1 MCIKLLLITNNDYL
15 IEFFYASSINNYM
28 NKIIYYKLVLLI
40 FSFFLIS
47 GCQTL
52 YMTGVSKSV
61 LIDKEERSFNNYVED
76 TIILAQLKNEYF
88 SNNEK
93 IFFNVSVEVL
103 ESRVLLTGSV
113 EQIDER
119 IEATKLAWGIKGVT
133 EVINEIQISND
144 EGIFDY
150 ADDLIMKTKINAKL
164 LINRD
169 ILNLNYSVEVVNGI
183 VYLIGIAQ
191 NQEELN
197 IVLDI
202 CKNTFGVENVINY
215 VRLKDTYN

>member
-1 MCIKLLLITNNDYL
+1 MKNIMYPKLIILFFSLL
-15 IEFFYASSINNYM
+15 F
-28 NKIIYYKLVLLI
+28 
-40 FSFFLIS
+40 IS
-47 GCQTL
+47 GCQSA
-52 YMTGVSKSV
+52 YMATMSQAV
-61 LIDKEERSFNNYVED
+61 LIDKEERSFNNFVED
-76 TIILAQLKNEYF
+76 TIILAQLKNAYF

-93 IFFNVSVEVL
+93 IFFNVSVEVT
-103 ESRVLLTGSV
+103 EGRVLLTGSV

-119 IEATKLAWGIKGVT
+119 IEATKLAWSIEGVN

-144 EGIFDY
+144 EGILDY

-164 LINRD
+164 LLDKD

-197 IVLDI
+197 SVIKI
-202 CKNTFGVENVINY
+202 SENTYGVQNVINY
-215 VRLKDTYN
+215 VRLKDINS

>member
-1 MCIKLLLITNNDYL
+1 MHYRLTV
-15 IEFFYASSINNYM
+15 A
-28 NKIIYYKLVLLI
+28 
-40 FSFFLIS
+40 FLFLFIIS
-47 GCQTL
+47 GCQTA
-52 YMTGVSKSV
+52 YMTSISKAV

-88 SNNEK
+88 SNNEN
-93 IFFNVSVEVL
+93 IFFQVSVDIREGKVM
-103 ESRVLLTGSV
+103 LTGIV

-119 IEATKLAWGIKGVT
+119 IEATKLAWGINGVN

-144 EGIFDY
+144 EGILDY

-164 LINRD
+164 LLEKN

-191 NQEELN
+191 DQKELDAVTE
-197 IVLDI
+197 IS
-202 CKNTFGVENVINY
+202 KNTYGVISVISY
-215 VRLKDTYN
+215 VRLKDIF

>member
-1 MCIKLLLITNNDYL
+1 MITNNNYL
-15 IEFFYASSINNYM
+15 IEFFYALSINKYM
-28 NKIIYYKLVLLI
+28 NKIIYYKLVLFI
-40 FSFFLIS
+40 FSSFFIS

-52 YMTGVSKSV
+52 YMTGVSKAV

-88 SNNEK
+88 SNNEI

-119 IEATKLAWGIKGVT
+119 IEATKLAWGIGGVT

-144 EGIFDY
+144 EGILDY
-150 ADDLIMKTKINAKL
+150 ADDLIMKTKIKAKL
-164 LINRD
+164 LINKD
-169 ILNLNYSVEVVNGI
+169 IFNLNYSVEVVNGI

-197 IVLDI
+197 TVLDI
-202 CKNTFGVENVINY
+202 CKNTFRVENVINY